1 MFYGNV
7 VAVVNI
13 GNRTGDFDGFEIGA
27 GREGEAIGGITQ
39 ELAAVMAKRDVFDN
53 LAGTKAAIIEV
64 ILFVAG
70 KLFMQSELY
79 LLFSISVFA
88 SANCSIFNING
99 LI

>member
-27 GREGEAIGGITQ
+27 SREGEAIGGIAQ
-39 ELAAVMAKRDVFDN
+39 ELATAMAKRDVFDN
-53 LAGTKAAIIEV
+53 LAGAKAAIIEV

-70 KLFMQSELY
+70 KLFMQGKFY
-79 LLFSISVFA
+79 LWFSISAF
-88 SANCSIFNING
+88 
-99 LI
+99 